1 MIHRFALLLGGIA
14 AVGILAFSL
23 LRGDRPALSAADQT
37 DAAPAPALD
46 PTAAPAREVV
56 DTVYVAA
63 PKKPKVVHV
72 TRRAPTP
79 TRRPAAR
86 NTRPTIQKRAAGGG
100 DDGHEREGGER
111 GGDD

>member
-1 MIHRFALLLGGIA
+1 MIHRIALLLGGMA
-14 AVGILAFSL
+14 AIGILAFSL
-23 LRGDRPALSAADQT
+23 LRGDRPALSAT
-37 DAAPAPALD
+37 DETNAAPALALD

-56 DTVYVAA
+56 DTVYIAA
-63 PKKPKVVHV
+63 PRKPKVVHV

-86 NTRPTIQKRAAGGG
+86 NTRPTSQKRATGGG

-111 GGDD
+111 EGDD